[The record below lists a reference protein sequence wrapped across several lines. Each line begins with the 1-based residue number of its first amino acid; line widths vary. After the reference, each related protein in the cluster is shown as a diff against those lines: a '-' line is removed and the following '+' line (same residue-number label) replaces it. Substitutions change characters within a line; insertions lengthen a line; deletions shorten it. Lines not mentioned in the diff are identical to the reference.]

1 MTQPTNY
8 LHFDSSFRDR
18 LHYPRASHFTVKC
31 EGTNNYTNT
40 TLSKINSKDSVA
52 GGSLK
57 LELKWSGAALKL
69 YGAEDPRTDPFWNSP
84 TANTITMATSATTL
98 GGADG
103 GGILIFGPSA
113 SVRTQFVK
121 DYYIGLSMDYTYD
134 STNYTCRVED
144 YTFIDDGLCQFRVS
158 SLLPNVAIPAGT
170 EFTMTDPSLLSVGKI
185 FVPNGATWSNAYP
198 STFIIFNHTLNQWR
212 PIDNYDGPTQ
222 ILQAYE
228 GPKLPNYPQTAN
240 IETTGPLLTW
250 TNRHTYSIRDLNG
263 GNAPVFNSNNGN
275 VLEDA
280 SPVSTTNNTACWF
293 EPKQYLTPTSF
304 NLGPNNEGIN
314 ADSMEGSW
322 IEMAPPPGGS
332 SAASKVNYQD
342 VLTGGSKTTAILTV
356 GPNALWTQ
364 EDFYCG
370 MSMTVDYVGITITT
384 NTGAT
389 ANFPAASNYSVVV
402 GTNSTYANAG
412 GGAGT
417 GTGMVINLSLS
428 NTGTDDVVS
437 ANITTPGS
445 GYVAGDT
452 ITISQTN
459 FRVIV
464 ADGNDETVTTSAVLT
479 LRGPGILHAV
489 RTVNTYDSEEK
500 TIKFTPDLDS
510 ALVAGDKVSFHPCA
524 ENEIRQGKTTVRY
537 PRPSWRVEPM
547 IETGQI
553 TKFCNVSGTTAVEG
567 AAGALSLVLT
577 GDIMEE
583 YRKNNYFSQL
593 WISWI
598 QNGGCYARFIQT
610 STYDKSTAQTTVNF
624 IRGLGGTVSGVP
636 SITAGGSAYN
646 APSIVATTLNAGT
659 TLGGSGL
666 TINIVSVDNSAIGK
680 LLTIL
685 PNTGACTNFVVQS
698 YTMSTLPANCTYTGA
713 GTGMTLTI
721 STLAVGLNDVKT
733 VAVLTKGSG
742 YLSGETLTINLSQMK
757 TITGIATLTMASDVV
772 LTLTVP
778 ATTGAVTGV
787 TVNNPGNHYSVG
799 DVVTLVGGGNDATLT
814 IGALSAVPADTP
826 WSICS
831 GIFTRVSQNSSQ
843 SGLSTYFNMQQ
854 WLLMTFAREH
864 ATSFT
869 LTTSS
874 ISHQAPCCYEIELI
888 TLILPNE
895 KLKVGNGGRL
905 AFYPY
910 VLVSLESI
918 GSAGGLGPHLISSN
932 NPHAVHAMFIC
943 AIDDV
948 THPNTATFLK
958 IDGDGMVQTLK
969 FNPRTD
975 LTFRVYLPNGT
986 TLRYLVPDTLPPS
999 APTPSKQISATF
1011 AMKRIG

>member
-18 LHYPRASHFTVKC
+18 LRYPRASHFTVKC

-84 TANTITMATSATTL
+84 TSNTITMATSATTL

-322 IEMAPPPGGS
+322 IEMAPPSGGS

-342 VLTGGSKTTAILTV
+342 VLTGGSKTTAVLTV

-500 TIKFTPDLDS
+500 TIKFDPDLDS

-666 TINIVSVDNSAIGK
+666 TINIVSVDDSAIGE

-685 PNTGACTNFVVQS
+685 PNTGASTNFIAQS
-698 YTMSTLPANCTYTGA
+698 YTMSTLPANCTYPGA

-772 LTLTVP
+772 LTLTVA
-778 ATTGAVTGV
+778 ATTGAVTGA
-787 TVNNPGNHYSVG
+787 TVNNPGNHYSVN

-910 VLVSLESI
+910 VLVSLESV